1 MVQRGVTL
9 TVSTVEAARRARF
22 GHSARAMS
30 TPTLRAWLHDGPFT
44 LSMSSGFFGFYVHAG
59 ALTALADAG
68 LAPRAVTGSSAGALV
83 TGLYAGGVSL
93 DAMRERLA
101 TLRRDD
107 FWDPAPG
114 AGLLR
119 GGRFRAMLDA
129 LLPVTDIEHA
139 KVAYA
144 PSVFDLGSRQTTV
157 LRRGSIAGAI
167 HASFALPVL
176 FHPVRL
182 GGRLYSDGG
191 IADRPGLAGVEAG
204 ERVLYHHL
212 ASRSPWRR
220 AGSPSLKVPRRS
232 GLAAVSIGALP
243 RVNPF
248 ALDRGMVAFAMAE
261 KAMRRAL
268 DEPVGDGVV
277 CVEAAG

>member
-9 TVSTVEAARRARF
+9 TVSTVEAARRAAF

-167 HASFALPVL
+167 HASCALPVL

>member
-1 MVQRGVTL
+1 
-9 TVSTVEAARRARF
+9 
-22 GHSARAMS
+22 MS
-30 TPTLRAWLHDGPFT
+30 SPPTLRAWLHEAPFT
-44 LSMSSGFFGFYVHAG
+44 LAMSSGFFGFYVHAG
-59 ALTALADAG
+59 ALTALTDAG
-68 LAPRAVTGSSAGALV
+68 LAPSAVTGSSAGALV
-83 TGLYAGGVSL
+83 TGLYAGGVTL

-101 TLRRDD
+101 TLRRED

-129 LLPVTDIEHA
+129 LLPVADIEHA
-139 KVAYA
+139 AVGYA
-144 PSVFDLGSRQTTV
+144 PSVFDLGARATTV
-157 LRRGSIAGAI
+157 LREGSIAGAI
-167 HASFALPVL
+167 HASCALPVL

-191 IADRPGLAGVEAG
+191 IADRPGLAGVGAG

-220 AGSPSLKVPRRS
+220 AGSPSLRLPRRER
-232 GLAAVSIGALP
+232 LTAVSIEGLP

-248 ALDRGMVAFAMAE
+248 ALHRGMVAFAQAE
-261 KAMRRAL
+261 HAMRRAL
-268 DEPVGDGVV
+268 DERVTDGAVRL
-277 CVEAAG
+277 EAAG

>member
-129 LLPVTDIEHA
+129 LLTVTDIEHA

-167 HASFALPVL
+167 HASCALPVL

>member
-1 MVQRGVTL
+1 
-9 TVSTVEAARRARF
+9 
-22 GHSARAMS
+22 MS

-59 ALTALADAG
+59 AFTALADAG

-101 TLRRDD
+101 TLRRED

-167 HASFALPVL
+167 HASCALPVL

>member
-1 MVQRGVTL
+1 
-9 TVSTVEAARRARF
+9 
-22 GHSARAMS
+22 MS

-59 ALTALADAG
+59 ALSALADAG
-68 LAPRAVTGSSAGALV
+68 FAPGAVTGSSAGALV

-93 DAMRERLA
+93 DAMRDRLGS
-101 TLRRDD
+101 LRRDD

-129 LLPVTDIEHA
+129 MLPVTTIERA
-139 KVAYA
+139 AVPYA
-144 PSVFDLGSRQTTV
+144 PSVFDLRSGRTAV
-157 LRRGSIAGAI
+157 LREGSIAGAI
-167 HASFALPVL
+167 HASCALPVL

-182 GGRLYSDGG
+182 GARLYSDGG
-191 IADRPGLAGVEAG
+191 IADRPGIAGAPEG
-204 ERVLYHHL
+204 DRVLYHHL

-220 AGSPSLKVPRRS
+220 AGSPSLRLPRRR
-232 GLAAVSIGALP
+232 GLVAVSIGALP

-248 ALDRGMVAFAMAE
+248 ALHRGMVAFAMAE
-261 KAMRRAL
+261 RAMRRAL
-268 DEPVGDGVV
+268 DAPVREGAVQLDA
-277 CVEAAG
+277 E

>member
-1 MVQRGVTL
+1 
-9 TVSTVEAARRARF
+9 
-22 GHSARAMS
+22 MS
-30 TPTLRAWLHDGPFT
+30 TPPTLRAWLQAEPFT
-44 LSMSSGFFGFYVHAG
+44 LAMSSGFFGFYVHAG
-59 ALTALADAG
+59 ALTSLADAG
-68 LAPRAVTGSSAGALV
+68 LNPVAVTGSSAGALV

-93 DAMRERLA
+93 DAMRDRLG
-101 TLRRDD
+101 TLRRAD

-114 AGLLR
+114 AGLLLGR
-119 GGRFRAMLDA
+119 RFRAMLDA
-129 LLPVTDIEHA
+129 LLPVTEIERA
-139 KVAYA
+139 AVAWA
-144 PSVFDLGSRQTTV
+144 PSVFDLRARQTTV

-167 HASFALPVL
+167 HASCALPVL

-191 IADRPGLAGVEAG
+191 IADRPGLAGVGDGA
-204 ERVLYHHL
+204 RVLYHHL

-220 AGSPSLKVPRRS
+220 AGSPSLRLPRRE

-248 ALDRGMVAFAMAE
+248 ALDRGMVAFAMAA

-268 DEPVGDGVV
+268 DEPLRDGAVQLD
-277 CVEAAG
+277 ATAR

>member
-1 MVQRGVTL
+1 MVQCGVTL
-9 TVSTVEAARRARF
+9 TVSKEPPQRGAAA
-22 GHSARAMS
+22 SVIVRAMS
-30 TPTLRAWLHDGPFT
+30 DPTLRAWLHEGPFT
-44 LSMSSGFFGFYVHAG
+44 LAMSSGFFGFYVHAG

-68 LAPRAVTGSSAGALV
+68 LAPGAVTGSSAGALV
-83 TGLYAGGVSL
+83 TGLYAGGVTL

-101 TLRRDD
+101 TLRRED

-129 LLPVTDIEHA
+129 LLPVTNIERA
-139 KVAYA
+139 AVAYA
-144 PSVFDLGSRQTTV
+144 PSVFDLRSRQTTV
-157 LRRGSIAGAI
+157 LREGSIAGAI
-167 HASFALPVL
+167 HASCALPLL

-191 IADRPGLAGVEAG
+191 IADRPGLAGVREG

-220 AGSPSLKVPRRS
+220 AGSPSLRVPRRKE
-232 GLAAVSIGALP
+232 LVAVSIGALP

-248 ALDRGMVAFAMAE
+248 ALHQGMVAFALAE

-268 DEPVGDGVV
+268 DEPLTNGAVQFDAVG
-277 CVEAAG
+277 